1 MSSKL
6 KPFKQLLLINF
17 STAGRE
23 QVSVGVVPM
32 MEAAGKGLG
41 GAQSVLAVIPI
52 AFANCAE
59 KKVLLL
65 SDLPPF
71 CAVVPLLICAYSKYN
86 PLYILILTPLLLY
99 VVMVI
104 LLAQNS

>member
-1 MSSKL
+1 
-6 KPFKQLLLINF
+6 
-17 STAGRE
+17 
-23 QVSVGVVPM
+23 M

-71 CAVVPLLICAYSKYN
+71 CAVLPLLICASSKYN
-86 PLYILILTPLLLY
+86 PLHILILTPLLLY

>member
-1 MSSKL
+1 
-6 KPFKQLLLINF
+6 
-17 STAGRE
+17 
-23 QVSVGVVPM
+23 M

-52 AFANCAE
+52 AFANRAE
-59 KKVLLL
+59 KKVLLF

-86 PLYILILTPLLLY
+86 PLYIRILTPLLLY
-99 VVMVI
+99 IGMVI